1 VTETPSTVPPGPAN
15 LPATQADASLAEA
28 SRMWGSGWRRYF
40 FPAFWLVYLG
50 QAANG
55 VAKHSH
61 GAGAIAGY
69 AIIVAFAACYL
80 AALPMGWDG
89 ALHRTFWTLYG
100 AAIALTVAEGFF
112 AGEDAL
118 VFCVYLA
125 VLTVAARRD
134 SAMPVVAVLVVAT
147 AVVPRFV
154 PSWGGKINWNG
165 ALTVFLVAFAMF
177 GFFMIIRSNIELSAA
192 RSEVARLA
200 AENERSRIAR
210 DLHDLL
216 GHSLTTI
223 TVKAG
228 LARRLSPRDPERA
241 AEEIAAVEQ
250 LSRRTLVEV
259 RAAVAGYRDVTLAGE
274 LATSREVL
282 RAAGIDAVV
291 PGAIDAVDVD
301 AVEPF
306 GWVVREAVTN
316 VVRHSRAE
324 HCTITVGPRWI
335 EIVDDGRGAAPGTHP
350 GHGLCGLSERLALV
364 GGTIT
369 ARGAARGW
377 TVRAELAPIAATSDD
392 AAQTVDA

>member
-1 VTETPSTVPPGPAN
+1 MTNPAADPSDVS
-15 LPATQADASLAEA
+15 LQEAT
-28 SRMWGSGWRRYF
+28 RMWGGGWRRYF

-50 QAANG
+50 QAVDG
-55 VAKHSH
+55 VSKHAH
-61 GAGAIAGY
+61 GAGAVIGY
-69 AIIVAFAACYL
+69 VIVGAFAVCYL
-80 AALPMGWDG
+80 AALPMGWDSRMT
-89 ALHRTFWTLYG
+89 RTFWALY
-100 AAIALTVAEGFF
+100 AVAIGLTVAEAFL

-118 VFCVYLA
+118 VFCVYIA
-125 VLTVAARRD
+125 VLTVAGRRA
-134 SAMPVVAVLVVAT
+134 SGIPLVGVLVVAT
-147 AVVPRFV
+147 ALVPRFV
-154 PSWGGKINWNG
+154 PAWGSKINWNG

-177 GFFMIIRSNIELSAA
+177 GFFMIIRSNVELTAA

-200 AENERSRIAR
+200 AENERTRIAR

-228 LARRLSPRDPERA
+228 LARRLSTRDPERA

-259 RAAVAGYRDVTLAGE
+259 RAAVAGYREVTLAGE
-274 LATSREVL
+274 LASAREVL
-282 RAAGIDAVV
+282 RAAGIETRV

-324 HCTITVGPRWI
+324 HCTITVGKRWI
-335 EIVDDGRGAAPGTHP
+335 EIADDGRGSVPGGGD
-350 GHGLCGLSERLALV
+350 GHGLVGLGERLAAV
-364 GGTIT
+364 GGTVT
-369 ARGAARGW
+369 TRSAVRGF
-377 TVRAELAPIAATSDD
+377 TLRAELAPIVAAP
-392 AAQTVDA
+392 AEQAQAVDA

>member
-1 VTETPSTVPPGPAN
+1 MNPDCPPGSAN
-15 LPATQADASLAEA
+15 DVSLSEATN
-28 SRMWGSGWRRYF
+28 MWANGRGWKRYF

-50 QAANG
+50 QAADG
-55 VAKHSH
+55 VSKHSH
-61 GAGAIAGY
+61 GLAALAGY
-69 AIIVAFAACYL
+69 VIIVAFAACYL

-89 ALHRTFWTLYG
+89 AKYRVFWVLYAVAVG
-100 AAIALTVAEGFF
+100 LTVAESFF
-112 AGEDAL
+112 AGESAL
-118 VFCVYLA
+118 VFSVYLA
-125 VLTVAARRD
+125 VLTVAARRA
-134 SAMPVVAVLVVAT
+134 SGMPAVGALILAT
-147 AVVPRFV
+147 ALVPRFV
-154 PSWGGKINWNG
+154 PSWGGKINWDG

-200 AENERSRIAR
+200 AENERTRIAR

-228 LARRLSPRDPERA
+228 LARRLSSRDPERA

-282 RAAGIDAVV
+282 RAAGVETVV
-291 PGAIDAVDVD
+291 PGAIDGVDVD

-316 VVRHSRAE
+316 VVRHARAE

-335 EIVDDGRGAAPGTHP
+335 EIVDDGHGAGPGAQP
-350 GHGLCGLSERLALV
+350 GNGLRGLSERLAAV
-364 GGTIT
+364 GGTVT
-369 ARGAARGW
+369 ARGRVRGW
-377 TVRAELAPIAATSDD
+377 AVRAELAPIEAGAAD
-392 AAQTVDA
+392 AARTVDA

>member
-1 VTETPSTVPPGPAN
+1 MARHDCPQAGPA
-15 LPATQADASLAEA
+15 DVSLAEA
-28 SRMWGSGWRRYF
+28 ARLWSAGSGSAMNWKRYF

-50 QAANG
+50 QAVDG
-55 VAKHSH
+55 VSKHAH
-61 GAGAIAGY
+61 GAGAVAGY
-69 AIIVAFAACYL
+69 LLVVAFAGCYL
-80 AALPMGWDG
+80 TALPMGWDG
-89 ALHRTFWTLYG
+89 AAHRLFWSLYG
-100 AAIALTVAEGFF
+100 AAVALTVAEAFF
-112 AGEDAL
+112 AGADAL

-125 VLTVAARRD
+125 VLTVAARRS
-134 SAMPVVAVLVVAT
+134 SAVPVVAVLVLAT
-147 AVVPRFV
+147 ALVPRFV
-154 PSWGGKINWNG
+154 PSWGGKINWDG
-165 ALTVFLVAFAMF
+165 GLTVFLVAFAMF

-200 AENERSRIAR
+200 AENERTRIAR

-228 LARRLSPRDPERA
+228 LARRLSSRDPERA
-241 AEEIAAVEQ
+241 AEEIAEVEQ

-282 RAAGIDAVV
+282 RAAGVEAIV
-291 PGAIDAVDVD
+291 PGAVDGVDAD

-316 VVRHSRAE
+316 VVRHSRAD

-335 EIVDDGRGAAPGTHP
+335 EIDDDGHGAGPGTEP
-350 GHGLCGLSERLALV
+350 GTGLRGLSERLAAA
-364 GGTIT
+364 GGTVT
-369 ARGAARGW
+369 ARGRAGGW
-377 TVRAELAPIAATSDD
+377 TVRAELAPVMAPPAGAAR
-392 AAQTVDA
+392 TVDA

>member
-1 VTETPSTVPPGPAN
+1 MRARCEPTSAEP
-15 LPATQADASLAEA
+15 SLAEA
-28 SRMWGSGWRRYF
+28 TRMWAAGPRWKRYF

-50 QAANG
+50 QAVDG

-61 GAGAIAGY
+61 GLGALAGY
-69 AIIVAFAACYL
+69 LIIVAFAACYL

-89 ALHRTFWTLYG
+89 AQLRVFWILYSATIG
-100 AAIALTVAEGFF
+100 LTVAETFF

-118 VFCVYLA
+118 VFTVYLA
-125 VLTVAARRD
+125 VLTVASRR
-134 SAMPVVAVLVVAT
+134 SSGIPAVAALVLAT
-147 AVVPRFV
+147 TLAPRFV
-154 PSWGGKINWNG
+154 PSWSGKINWDG
-165 ALTVFLVAFAMF
+165 GLTVFLVAFAMF

-200 AENERSRIAR
+200 AENERTRIAR

-228 LARRLSPRDPERA
+228 LARRLSSRDPERA

-274 LATSREVL
+274 LATSQEVL
-282 RAAGIDAVV
+282 RAAGIEAIV
-291 PGAIDAVDVD
+291 PGAVDGVDVD

-316 VVRHSRAE
+316 VVRHARAE

-335 EIVDDGRGAAPGTHP
+335 EIVDDGHGAGSGAQPGN
-350 GHGLCGLSERLALV
+350 GLRGLSERLAAV
-364 GGTIT
+364 GGTVT
-369 ARGAARGW
+369 ARSRVSGW
-377 TVRAELAPIAATSDD
+377 TVRAELAPLAARP
-392 AAQTVDA
+392 AGEARTVDA